1 MLDMKRLIVAVSL
14 LFVSFC
20 VVAQSDDYSYY
31 LDKAKKKL
39 SAGECKDALRNYNYY
54 RKLAHDSLPQLYGQ
68 IQACIDAETQQNRRV
83 ETVIAMDPLME
94 QLSTENTEKAPE
106 ETEKAIAE
114 TEKARKENGKA
125 ENDAKRVKEPKK
137 ENKFKNYL
145 KDRNNPYCEE
155 GRNRYIAWTFL
166 CAGYPWNV
174 TMGVELRGGG
184 RLGIGAYADVGVDVS
199 RFKLKKSYVDAGNNL
214 VSDKFVEVKAQF
226 RYVGGIRLYYKG
238 LFISAGYGSIAKLQ
252 PATLE
257 YDSWEGYQENYEDDL
272 LKIIRGHGIHLNIG
286 YNGVLMCGNNGPLYG
301 ISLGVAYDVVNKVF
315 YPSVGV
321 KLGWAF
327 DWKKY

>member
-1 MLDMKRLIVAVSL
+1 M

-20 VVAQSDDYSYY
+20 VVAQTDDYSYY
-31 LDKAKKKL
+31 LDKAKQKL

-54 RKLAHDSLPQLYGQ
+54 RKLAHDSLPQLYAQ
-68 IQACIDAETQQNRRV
+68 IQECIDAEAQQNRKV
-83 ETVIAMDPLME
+83 ETVIAIDPVSEL
-94 QLSTENTEKAPE
+94 LSTENTEKAPE
-106 ETEKAIAE
+106 E
-114 TEKARKENGKA
+114 
-125 ENDAKRVKEPKK
+125 AKKVKEPKK

-184 RLGIGAYADVGVDVS
+184 RLGIGAYADVGVDIS

-321 KLGWAF
+321 KMGWAF